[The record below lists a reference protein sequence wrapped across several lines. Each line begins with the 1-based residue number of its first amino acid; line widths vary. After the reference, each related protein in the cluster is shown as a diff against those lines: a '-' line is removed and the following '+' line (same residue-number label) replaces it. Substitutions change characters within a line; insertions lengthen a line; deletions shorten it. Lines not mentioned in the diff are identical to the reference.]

1 MPYVVGDENGSIVSI
16 LAQPK
21 DGAERMEASDE
32 ELQEFFA
39 GEDANSQLR
48 EVLVA
53 SDLSFVRV
61 LEDLISVLLDKNVIM
76 LTDLPEAAQKKI
88 LQRKDIRGY
97 LQDLGGLMP
106 DEREEDTLLI

>member
-1 MPYVVGDENGSIVSI
+1 MPYVVRDENGSIISI

-21 DGAERMEASDE
+21 EGAERLDASDS
-32 ELQEFFA
+32 ELQAFF
-39 GEDANSQLR
+39 GDEDPNSQLR

-61 LEDLISVLLDKNVIM
+61 LEDLISALLDKNVIM

-88 LQRKDIRGY
+88 LQRKDIRCY
-97 LQDLGGLMP
+97 LKDLGGLIA
-106 DEREEDTLLI
+106 DERDEETLLV

>member
-1 MPYVVGDENGSIVSI
+1 MPYVVRDEKGAIVSI
-16 LAQPK
+16 LAKPSE
-21 DGAERMEASDE
+21 GAERMEASNT

-39 GEDANSQLR
+39 DEDANSQLR

-76 LTDLPEAAQKKI
+76 LTDLPEPAQKKI

-97 LQDLGGLMP
+97 LKDLGGLIA
-106 DEREEDTLLI
+106 DERDDETLLI

>member
-1 MPYVVGDENGSIVSI
+1 MPYVVRDDKGSIVSI
-16 LAQPK
+16 LAQPR
-21 DGAERMEASDE
+21 DDAERLDASVE
-32 ELQEFFA
+32 ELEEFFS
-39 GEDANSQLR
+39 GEDSNSQLR

-61 LEDLISVLLDKNVIM
+61 LEDLISALLDKNVIM

-97 LQDLGGLMP
+97 LKDLGGLIA
-106 DEREEDTLLI
+106 DEREDETLLI